1 MKLLF
6 TTNGDTLDSRIDP
19 RFGRAQKFLLVDNQ
33 TKNAVAHDNSQNL
46 NALQGAGVQAAR
58 NAVDLGAEAV
68 ITGHVG
74 PKAFAALL
82 AAKIKV
88 YINAS
93 GTVKDALEK
102 FENGELELAE
112 RPDVQ
117 GHW

>member
-1 MKLLF
+1 MKVLF
-6 TTNGDTLDSRIDP
+6 TTNGDNLDSRIDP
-19 RFGRAQKFLLVDNQ
+19 RFGRSQKFLLLDTQTNQ
-33 TKNAVAHDNSQNL
+33 IVAHDNSQNL

-68 ITGHVG
+68 VTGHVG

-93 GTVKDALEK
+93 GTIKEALEK
-102 FENGELELAE
+102 LNSGGLELAN

>member
-1 MKLLF
+1 MKVIF

-19 RFGRAQKFLLVDNQ
+19 RFGRAQKFLLLD
-33 TKNAVAHDNSQNL
+33 TGTGEFKPHDNSRNL

-58 NAVDLGAEAV
+58 TAVDLGAEAV
-68 ITGHVG
+68 VTGHVG

-93 GTVKDALEK
+93 GTVKDALDK
-102 FENGELELAE
+102 FNKGELELAE